1 MYHRFA
7 YTYIC
12 QVKILKLAY
21 GFTIAEDELKVGV
34 HWQKVWV
41 SFFAVTV
48 GKEEHD

>member
-12 QVKILKLAY
+12 QMKILKLAC
-21 GFTIAEDELKVGV
+21 GFLIAEDKLMVGV

-48 GKEEHD
+48 GKEGYD